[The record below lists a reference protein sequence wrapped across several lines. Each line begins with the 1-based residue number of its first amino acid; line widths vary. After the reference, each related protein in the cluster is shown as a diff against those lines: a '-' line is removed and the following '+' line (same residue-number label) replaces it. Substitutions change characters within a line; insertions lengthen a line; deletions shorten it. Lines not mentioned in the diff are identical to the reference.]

1 MRKSVLL
8 ILLLLI
14 ININILKSKEVA
26 VEKIDLNLNYNELGV
41 VFFSNKSFNSL
52 ILSLNN
58 INILYIIDYDESLVK
73 ELRKINFKINFIVMN
88 NNYDVSLN
96 VPKKIVKSSLNLNN
110 IIFNNGNYVS
120 INYNDNT
127 LCINNT
133 NCDYVYYTTDNIKVN
148 DNKILFY
155 NENLHISDNIYNEW
169 IDIYKVNK
177 SVYTI
182 LKISNQY
189 DVIEIIKNI

>member
-1 MRKSVLL
+1 
-8 ILLLLI
+8 
-14 ININILKSKEVA
+14 
-26 VEKIDLNLNYNELGV
+26 
-41 VFFSNKSFNSL
+41 
-52 ILSLNN
+52 
-58 INILYIIDYDESLVK
+58 
-73 ELRKINFKINFIVMN
+73 MN

-133 NCDYVYYTTDNIKVN
+133 NCDYVYYTTNNIKVN